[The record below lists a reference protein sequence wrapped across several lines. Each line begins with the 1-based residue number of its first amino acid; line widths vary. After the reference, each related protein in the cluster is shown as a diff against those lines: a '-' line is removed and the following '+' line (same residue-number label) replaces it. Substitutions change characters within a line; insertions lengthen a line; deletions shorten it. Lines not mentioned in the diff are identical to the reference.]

1 MFLAFMFLTHCC
13 LRVEKIYLNS
23 LIADP
28 RVRHLGNSIPQF
40 SAIFSKDYNMSLLHK
55 VVTCSF
61 PVSSWVF
68 TIEYVFLFVQTR
80 VLLKVH
86 GITIPLIHAIN
97 YRQERWFLT
106 AILRSL
112 CLVQVVLLVS
122 LLSEKWQEIVKGN
135 LSGQWLVEAER
146 NSRRFYKK
154 PKVNLVWIW
163 GVCVFCD
170 LTI

>member
-13 LRVEKIYLNS
+13 LRAEKISNS
-23 LIADP
+23 LIAYP
-28 RVRHLGNSIPQF
+28 YVRHLGNSIPQF
-40 SAIFSKDYNMSLLHK
+40 MAIFSKDYNMPLLHK
-55 VVTCSF
+55 VVTYSF
-61 PVSSWVF
+61 PVSCWVF
-68 TIEYVFLFVQTR
+68 TVFVFLHTQ

-86 GITIPLIHAIN
+86 GVTTRLSHAN
-97 YRQERWFLT
+97 HYRQERWFLT
-106 AILRSL
+106 ASLRSL

-135 LSGQWLVEAER
+135 LSGQWLVEAKR

-154 PKVNLVWIW
+154 PRVNLVWSW

-170 LTI
+170 LSI